1 MGQNTV
7 LITQA
12 RSGSTRLPGKVLKE
26 VDGKTLLQIHL
37 DRLNK
42 CLKVDEIIVATT
54 VNSEDEIIYNNALE
68 WGFTAFRGSE
78 LNVLDRF
85 YQSLKN
91 KKPDWVV
98 RVTSDCP
105 LLDPELV
112 DAVVNFA
119 QNNSYD
125 YVSNGMVEHFP
136 DGQDIEVFKFSV
148 LKKAW
153 ENAKLKSE
161 LEHVTPYI
169 RNNSDGKGVDIF
181 SSMNYACQDNYSHI
195 RMTVDEPRDFDL
207 IQHLIQQLGVE
218 KSWLDYTN
226 YIIQN
231 NLTKIND
238 KIIRNEGFI
247 KSLKN
252 DLNG

>member
-1 MGQNTV
+1 MEQNTV

-12 RSGSTRLPGKVLKE
+12 RSGSTRLPGKILKE
-26 VDGKTLLQIHL
+26 VDGQTLLQIHL
-37 DRLNK
+37 ERLNK

-54 VNSEDEIIYNNALE
+54 VNSEDEIIYNKALE

-85 YQSLKN
+85 YQSLKG

-112 DAVVNFA
+112 DAIVNFA

-125 YVSNGMVEHFP
+125 YVSNGIVEHFP
-136 DGQDIEVFKFSV
+136 DGQDVEVFKFSA
-148 LKKAW
+148 LRKAW
-153 ENAKLKSE
+153 KNAKLKSE

-169 RNNSDGKGVDIF
+169 RNNSDGKGDDIF

-207 IQHLIQQLGVE
+207 IQYIINQLGTD

-231 NLTKIND
+231 DLTKIND
-238 KIIRNEGFI
+238 KIIRNGGFI

-252 DLNG
+252 DVNE

>member
-1 MGQNTV
+1 MGQTTV

-26 VDGKTLLQIHL
+26 VDGQTLLQIHL
-37 DRLNK
+37 ERLNK

-54 VNSEDEIIYNNALE
+54 VNSEDDIIYNNALE
-68 WGFTAFRGSE
+68 WGFTAFKGSE

-85 YQSLKN
+85 YQSLKD

-112 DAVVNFA
+112 DAIVNFA
-119 QNNSYD
+119 QDNSYD

-136 DGQDIEVFKFSV
+136 DGQDVEVFKFSV

-207 IQHLIQQLGVE
+207 IQHLIQQLGTE

-231 NLTKIND
+231 DLTKIND
-238 KIIRNEGFI
+238 KIIRNEGFM

-252 DLNG
+252 DVNG

>member
-1 MGQNTV
+1 MEQNTV

-26 VDGKTLLQIHL
+26 VDGQTLLQIHL
-37 DRLNK
+37 ERLNK

-54 VNSEDEIIYNNALE
+54 VNSEDEIIYNSALE

-85 YQSLKN
+85 YQSLKG
-91 KKPDWVV
+91 KKPYWVV

-112 DAVVNFA
+112 DAIVNFA
-119 QNNSYD
+119 QDNSYD

-136 DGQDIEVFKFSV
+136 DGQDVEVFKFSA

-169 RNNSDGKGVDIF
+169 RNNSDGKGDDIF
-181 SSMNYACQDNYSHI
+181 SSMNYACQNNYSHI

-207 IQHLIQQLGVE
+207 IQYIINQLGTN

-231 NLTKIND
+231 DLTKIND
-238 KIIRNEGFI
+238 NIIRNEGFI

-252 DLNG
+252 DVNG

>member
-54 VNSEDEIIYNNALE
+54 VNSEDDIIYNNALE
-68 WGFTAFRGSE
+68 WGFTAFKGSE

-85 YQSLKN
+85 YQSLKD

-112 DAVVNFA
+112 DAIVNFA
-119 QNNSYD
+119 QDNSYD

>member
-1 MGQNTV
+1 MEINTILV
-7 LITQA
+7 TQA
-12 RSGSTRLPGKVLKE
+12 RLGSTRLPGKVLKE
-26 VDGKTLLQIHL
+26 VDEKTLLQIHL
-37 DRLNK
+37 ERLKK
-42 CLKVDEIIVATT
+42 CKSISEIIVATT

-119 QNNSYD
+119 KNHSYD
-125 YVSNGMVEHFP
+125 YVSNVMVEHFP
-136 DGQDIEVFKFSV
+136 DGQDVEVFKFSA

-153 ENAKLKSE
+153 GTAKLKSE
-161 LEHVTPYI
+161 LEHVTTYI
-169 RNNSDGKGVDIF
+169 RNNSNGKGDNIF
-181 SSMNYACQDNYSHI
+181 SSINYACQDNY
-195 RMTVDEPRDFDL
+195 
-207 IQHLIQQLGVE
+207 
-218 KSWLDYTN
+218 
-226 YIIQN
+226 
-231 NLTKIND
+231 
-238 KIIRNEGFI
+238 
-247 KSLKN
+247 
-252 DLNG
+252 

>member
-1 MGQNTV
+1 MAINTILV
-7 LITQA
+7 TQA
-12 RSGSTRLPGKVLKE
+12 RLGSTRLTGKVLKE

-37 DRLNK
+37 ERLKK
-42 CLKVDEIIVATT
+42 CKNISEIIVATT
-54 VNSEDEIIYNNALE
+54 VNLEDEIIYNKALE

-85 YQSLKN
+85 YQSLKDKN
-91 KKPDWVV
+91 PDWVV

-105 LLDPELV
+105 LLDSKLV
-112 DAVVNFA
+112 DAIIDFA

-125 YVSNGMVEHFP
+125 YVSNGIIEHYP
-136 DGQDIEVFKFSV
+136 DGQDVEVFKFST

-153 ENAKLKSE
+153 ENATLSSE

-169 RNNSDGKGVDIF
+169 RNNSNGKGDNIF
-181 SSMNYACQDNYSHI
+181 SSINYACQDNYSHI
-195 RMTVDEPRDFDL
+195 RMTVDEPEDFDL
-207 IQHLIQQLGVE
+207 IQNLINQLGTE

-226 YIIQN
+226 HIIQN
-231 NLTKIND
+231 DLTKINS

-252 DLNG
+252 NVNG